1 MKKIIL
7 ILLLIS
13 TARLYAFDISGRLLD
28 ERYFPVPKMKV
39 FVSRGGSA
47 VTDKNGEFKLTVD
60 NTPYDLTI
68 FDLATN
74 IGVVYRNLSV
84 ANPEIFLF
92 GSVTSKYAN
101 TEALRVNFPPVPN
114 GKTDLIK
121 FVSDEIFYSQ
131 DVIAYS
137 GETTKLLS
145 VDFPSSKKQIN
156 GRIIFMEKSPFSYE
170 KFSERAVTIQKDYY
184 LQTVIFDTLS
194 TFSKPGDAYISLVLP
209 VLDFDRKGFSVY
221 ANFMSL
227 HRNAELLLNTTEG
240 DIISTKVLVPQTI
253 PFGYRLKIVGNGFD
267 KGGIGFENFVYSYP
281 NASYNLTSETPPKLE
296 APQDK
301 LYTVNSNTL
310 FSYDWG
316 SGIGIYVVHFHCYD
330 PVGDFYIVTNDRNIP
345 SPISFAGSILKGTE
359 FSWVVA
365 KYLTYMSVD
374 DYVKPR
380 NYANDIGYKA
390 ILTSE
395 LRTFRTKFP

>member
-1 MKKIIL
+1 
-7 ILLLIS
+7 
-13 TARLYAFDISGRLLD
+13 
-28 ERYFPVPKMKV
+28 
-39 FVSRGGSA
+39 
-47 VTDKNGEFKLTVD
+47 
-60 NTPYDLTI
+60 
-68 FDLATN
+68 
-74 IGVVYRNLSV
+74 
-84 ANPEIFLF
+84 
-92 GSVTSKYAN
+92 
-101 TEALRVNFPPVPN
+101 
-114 GKTDLIK
+114 
-121 FVSDEIFYSQ
+121 
-131 DVIAYS
+131 
-137 GETTKLLS
+137 
-145 VDFPSSKKQIN
+145 
-156 GRIIFMEKSPFSYE
+156 
-170 KFSERAVTIQKDYY
+170 
-184 LQTVIFDTLS
+184 
-194 TFSKPGDAYISLVLP
+194 
-209 VLDFDRKGFSVY
+209 
-221 ANFMSL
+221 MSL

>member
-47 VTDKNGEFKLTVD
+47 VTDKNGEFQLTVD

-156 GRIIFMEKSPFSYE
+156 GRIIFMEKS
-170 KFSERAVTIQKDYY
+170 R
-184 LQTVIFDTLS
+184 
-194 TFSKPGDAYISLVLP
+194 
-209 VLDFDRKGFSVY
+209 
-221 ANFMSL
+221 
-227 HRNAELLLNTTEG
+227 
-240 DIISTKVLVPQTI
+240 
-253 PFGYRLKIVGNGFD
+253 
-267 KGGIGFENFVYSYP
+267 
-281 NASYNLTSETPPKLE
+281 
-296 APQDK
+296 
-301 LYTVNSNTL
+301 
-310 FSYDWG
+310 
-316 SGIGIYVVHFHCYD
+316 
-330 PVGDFYIVTNDRNIP
+330 
-345 SPISFAGSILKGTE
+345 
-359 FSWVVA
+359 
-365 KYLTYMSVD
+365 
-374 DYVKPR
+374 
-380 NYANDIGYKA
+380 
-390 ILTSE
+390 
-395 LRTFRTKFP
+395 